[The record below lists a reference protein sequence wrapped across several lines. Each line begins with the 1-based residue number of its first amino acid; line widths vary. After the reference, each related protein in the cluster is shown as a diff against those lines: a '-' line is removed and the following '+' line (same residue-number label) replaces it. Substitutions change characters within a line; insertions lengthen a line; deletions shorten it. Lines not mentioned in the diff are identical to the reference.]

1 MNWPRANHYGG
12 MFRRSPRADSL
23 VRIAHPEVAAE
34 RLGIPLADVLARRE
48 ALRLPP
54 VDVQFPKQPRKR
66 VGRKPPNA
74 EYEAEVLRLYP
85 PATAAKILGCSLTNV
100 SIKRQRLGIARR
112 KQRTNTSERLP
123 SRRNARIGSGSTTN
137 PD

>member
-1 MNWPRANHYGG
+1 
-12 MFRRSPRADSL
+12 MFRWSPRADAF
-23 VRIAHPEVAAE
+23 VRITHPEVAAD
-34 RLGIPLADVLARRE
+34 RLRIVRADVLARRE
-48 ALRLPP
+48 VLRLPP
-54 VDVQFPKQPRKR
+54 VDVQFPQRKKR
-66 VGRKPPNA
+66 IGRKPPNA

-112 KQRTNTSERLP
+112 KQRTNTSERLR